1 MVPNI
6 SQTAN
11 DFAGVTD
18 DVTTCACDAVRSSTA
33 RATGVAVP
41 GTGGAGKIPGVVGH
55 IATAPTGG
63 ARPGAARQETIMF
76 KDFIIAGVGGQ
87 GGLLATSVLAR
98 VFAKAG
104 FDVKTSEVHGMAQRG
119 GTVISYV
126 RRGQKVYSP
135 LVPSGEADVILGL
148 EILEAYRQL
157 PELKVGGL
165 VLTSDERI
173 KPVPVIMGQAQY
185 PDIRPEWF
193 LSRAGRVL
201 VIPALNKAREA
212 GNVRAANTVC
222 LGALSRFLEIPAD
235 VWKETIAETVPPK
248 AVDVNL
254 KAFEIGRA
262 LAGTG
267 S

>member
-1 MVPNI
+1 MVPTTD
-6 SQTAN
+6 TA
-11 DFAGVTD
+11 
-18 DVTTCACDAVRSSTA
+18 ST
-33 RATGVAVP
+33 GY
-41 GTGGAGKIPGVVGH
+41 
-55 IATAPTGG
+55 ATAATTNTWAGRL
-63 ARPGAARQETIMF
+63 RPAGEETCML

-98 VFAKAG
+98 VFVKAG

-135 LVPSGEADVILGL
+135 LVPKGEADVILGL

-157 PELKVGGL
+157 PELKQGGL

-173 KPVPVIMGQAQY
+173 KPVSVIMGQAEY
-185 PDIRPEWF
+185 PDIRREWF

-201 VIPALNKAREA
+201 VIPALEKAREA

-254 KAFEIGRA
+254 KAFEMGRA
-262 LAGTG
+262 LADAGI
-267 S
+267 

>member
-1 MVPNI
+1 MAHSI
-6 SQTAN
+6 FEATG
-11 DFAGVTD
+11 AGSDGVVTRTCD
-18 DVTTCACDAVRSSTA
+18 TTPASAARSTA
-33 RATGVAVP
+33 VAVP
-41 GTGGAGKIPGVVGH
+41 GTVGGGKVPGVDH
-55 IATAPTGG
+55 ESAAHTGG
-63 ARPGAARQETIMF
+63 GRPRTARGETIMF

-98 VFAKAG
+98 VFVKAG

-135 LVPSGEADVILGL
+135 LVPKGKADVILGL

-157 PELKVGGL
+157 PDLKEGGL

-173 KPVPVIMGQAQY
+173 KPVSVIMGQAQY

-193 LSRAGRVL
+193 SSRAGQVL
-201 VIPALNKAREA
+201 IIPALEKAREA

-222 LGALSRFLEIPAD
+222 LGALSRFLEIPVD
-235 VWKETIAETVPPK
+235 VWKETIAETVPPR

-254 KAFEIGRA
+254 KAFEMGRS
-262 LAGTG
+262 LAGGG

>member
-1 MVPNI
+1 MSTV
-6 SQTAN
+6 SRAAG
-11 DFAGVTD
+11 DFAGIID
-18 DVTTCACDAVRSSTA
+18 DVTTCTCPVAGSSSV
-33 RATGVAVP
+33 RATGAAVA
-41 GTGGAGKIPGVVGH
+41 GAGGAGKIPGVV
-55 IATAPTGG
+55 ARLSAAPAGG
-63 ARPGAARQETIMF
+63 GRPGAARHETAVL

-98 VFAKAG
+98 VFVKAG

-135 LVPSGEADVILGL
+135 LVPKGEADVILGL

-173 KPVPVIMGQAQY
+173 KPVSVIMGQAQY

-201 VIPALNKAREA
+201 VIPALDKAREA

-235 VWKETIAETVPPK
+235 VWEETIAETVPPK

-254 KAFEIGRA
+254 KAFEIGRS
-262 LAGTG
+262 LVVAG